1 MGLFFSHSLCLFC
14 ISFAF
19 SSVFLAL
26 LELFF
31 NISCSC
37 SSFFFESLSTF
48 VFPFLYFLVSSYSLS
63 PLKARDMHS
72 FKLLV
77 SAPARLRFEQDD
89 LEEVMFGGGGEQ
101 EFRNHASAR
110 TSIPQT

>member
-1 MGLFFSHSLCLFC
+1 MSYFLISHVLVP
-14 ISFAF
+14 AF
-19 SSVFLAL
+19 SSSLFQL
-26 LELFF
+26 LF
-31 NISCSC
+31 
-37 SSFFFESLSTF
+37 
-48 VFPFLYFLVSSYSLS
+48 FPFLYFLVSSYSLS
-63 PLKARDMHS
+63 PLKARDMYS

-89 LEEVMFGGGGEQ
+89 LEEVMFGGGGGGGGEQ